1 MSVIQGRSTP
11 QTVSPHCL
19 WSDVLVRSRLYINA
33 LAEIGTFCSRWATWF
48 IPLASQ
54 SPRRTPTCR
63 RSPPRTRSRPV
74 ASGGPGEPEDG
85 TVTESSDPVLLARL
99 HLRVSETELADMSV
113 RELNVELRERGLSCE
128 QARLVKHL
136 RRTLK
141 NRGYAAVCR
150 TRRVAQRSSLEHAKG
165 ELRSAIEAL
174 REQNDELVA
183 EVERVERDFL
193 GLARWCV
200 ERGVP
205 LPEDIRRDALAAGQG
220 VRDDPH

>member
-1 MSVIQGRSTP
+1 MCEVCKGLFNAYMEQCARRNRHVLFAFRNFVCSHRVAEP
-11 QTVSPHCL
+11 PKD
-19 WSDVLVRSRLYINA
+19 SDVPEPSPDAKPSR
-33 LAEIGTFCSRWATWF
+33 RK
-48 IPLASQ
+48 
-54 SPRRTPTCR
+54 
-63 RSPPRTRSRPV
+63 RP
-74 ASGGPGEPEDG
+74 AMQPEDDG
-85 TVTESSDPVLLARL
+85 TPESSDPVLLARL

-150 TRRVAQRSSLEHAKG
+150 TRRVAQRSSLERAKG

-205 LPEDIRRDALAAGQG
+205 LPEDIRRDALAAGHG
-220 VRDDPH
+220 ARHDAH